1 MTTKAKHEG
10 DAPSAAQ
17 DFFMR
22 LGVLGELLAF
32 LWKRKLYWMLPMVI
46 TLLVFALLIVI
57 GGSSPLS
64 PFIYTLF

>member
-1 MTTKAKHEG
+1 MATDAERDG
-10 DAPSAAQ
+10 DAPSGLQ

-46 TLLVFALLIVI
+46 TLLVFALLIVV
-57 GGSSPLS
+57 GGSSPIS

>member
-1 MTTKAKHEG
+1 MATTEKHDA
-10 DAPSAAQ
+10 DAPGAIE

-46 TLLVFALLIVI
+46 TLLVFALLII
-57 GGSSPLS
+57 LGGSSPIS

>member
-1 MTTKAKHEG
+1 MAAKAKQNENS
-10 DAPSAAQ
+10 PSAIQ

-46 TLLVFALLIVI
+46 TLLVFALLIVL
-57 GGSSPLS
+57 GGSSPIS